1 MARRQDGGL
10 EWASRNGSKSALQEL
25 CHRLHSRFYG
35 CEDLSVA
42 MCRGFSARWPSVM
55 VPVTKLRL

>member
-35 CEDLSVA
+35 CEYLSVA
-42 MCRGFSARWPSVM
+42 MCRCGARWPSVM